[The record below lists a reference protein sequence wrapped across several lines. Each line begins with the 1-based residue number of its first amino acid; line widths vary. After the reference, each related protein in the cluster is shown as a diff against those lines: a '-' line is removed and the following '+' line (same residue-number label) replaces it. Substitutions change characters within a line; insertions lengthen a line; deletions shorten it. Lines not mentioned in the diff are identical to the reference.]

1 MTAVDAVWDQDANI
15 YDLGPQKLIGSLNFA
30 RAYDINNQSNDNIP
44 IPYPY
49 PGSSWGMENVLSFGY
64 GFPYDQ
70 NIFGYGLYLA
80 AFGYNYD
87 DPIISF
93 FLDYRDCDYTKNYAG
108 ADIWIK
114 FNASNNTVKIDWNN
128 SNFTDYV
135 TTIENNNTYAI
146 WMYMPKT
153 LRQYIQNTNY
163 LELYLRV
170 SNSEGNPRLT
180 WNPTAQSSWTGY
192 KIYRSI
198 NMQGGAPGIFSAI
211 ATVGKYINEY
221 TDYDLGIGSPWKVY
235 YKVITEN
242 NGNEVGLFSNMVEIG
257 VAGFQKRG
265 ELKEVKTISVKV
277 LELHQNYPNPFNPTT
292 VISWQ
297 VPIHSHVT
305 LKVYDI
311 LGREV
316 ATLVDE
322 VKEAG
327 VYNSTFSIRQLTEHS
342 TFSTG
347 VYFYELKA
355 GDFRDVKKMLYIK

>member
-1 MTAVDAVWDQDANI
+1 
-15 YDLGPQKLIGSLNFA
+15 
-30 RAYDINNQSNDNIP
+30 
-44 IPYPY
+44 
-49 PGSSWGMENVLSFGY
+49 
-64 GFPYDQ
+64 
-70 NIFGYGLYLA
+70 
-80 AFGYNYD
+80 
-87 DPIISF
+87 
-93 FLDYRDCDYTKNYAG
+93 
-108 ADIWIK
+108 
-114 FNASNNTVKIDWNN
+114 
-128 SNFTDYV
+128 
-135 TTIENNNTYAI
+135 
-146 WMYMPKT
+146 
-153 LRQYIQNTNY
+153 NY

-355 GDFRDVKKMLYIK
+355 GDFRDVKKMLYMK